1 MQFSPLPSQ
10 VESMEERRRKY
21 MENIEIQKSFFLFYA
36 DDYLHV
42 ADQRSELPRSTQ
54 EKGLQKLTTE

>member
-1 MQFSPLPSQ
+1 MQFSPLPSK

-36 DDYLHV
+36 DDYFLF

>member
-1 MQFSPLPSQ
+1 
-10 VESMEERRRKY
+10 MEERRRKY